1 MVLNNRRNSFAIFA
15 ISIVMLEMVLISEHI
30 KPANGWLKKKKIKY
44 ILKKGVVAISLL
56 HLLHHKKKVK
66 ILPLPVPL

>member
-1 MVLNNRRNSFAIFA
+1 
-15 ISIVMLEMVLISEHI
+15 MLEMILISEHI
-30 KPANGWLKKKKIKY
+30 KPTKGWLKEKKIKY

-66 ILPLPVPL
+66 TLPLSFVISIPIPQ